1 MRRKRLFSLL
11 AILTLLISLTI
22 TVPIVYGD
30 GDGPEGFSVPEKQEQ
45 QYPNLGSHLNQL
57 VASVEQGQL
66 SAKQA
71 AADSPIH
78 SGGSV
83 AVTIHLSGNVD
94 DVVQF
99 LEDNSGD
106 PRNIGEDYIEAYVPV
121 TLLGRLSQQPG
132 VTRVWEIVPPE
143 PAYGNVTSQAV
154 SLHQANSWQD
164 ADFRGQ
170 GVKVGVIDL
179 GFTGYSDLAGV
190 ELPANVVVRCY
201 TGVGKYS
208 SNLAD
213 CEAADEE
220 PPASTPD
227 QCYDYVADNLAGGE
241 PHGTA
246 VAEAVIDI
254 APDATLY
261 IANPYSRGD
270 LQETAA
276 WMAEEGVT
284 VINYSVG
291 WIHYG
296 SRGDGTS
303 PFSDSPLNTVDRA
316 VANGITWVNAAGNS
330 AGDTWL
336 GSYSDNDGDG
346 LISFNNSTAE
356 INPIDLRE
364 CRRYTFQLRW
374 ADSWDNAATDLD
386 IFLWD
391 TSTDS
396 ILDIP
401 REWGFIGSRFSAN
414 EGIPFEFFSLRSPIN
429 STDVGIIIVHRS
441 GPEPDWIQL
450 ELFSGPGGLGY
461 SNDGSIG
468 NPAES
473 ANPGMLAVGAAP
485 FYDTNTIEPFSS
497 RGPTPDGRI
506 KPDIVGVDCAASV
519 SYELFTRR
527 NSGQD
532 CWFPGTSQAS
542 PHVAGLA
549 ALVKQRFP
557 YFTPDQVADYL
568 KYHAEERGTSG
579 PDNTWGHGF
588 AVLPSPDTDLPLD
601 FDASCGQMITVD
613 STVQGQWTTDCNS
626 QTLPLGKGGSG
637 ATLARYYTFTLDESS
652 DVSVILESD
661 DAETVL
667 YLREGV
673 GVRSG
678 DHIGF
683 NDGESEYN
691 YRRASIEQSLD
702 PGAYTIEA
710 TTYEAGETGAFTLAV
725 SGAVRTTPPPVAG
738 GCDIA
743 SITPGGSPV
752 AGTWADDCQSET
764 TADRNA
770 RYYQFTLAEAADV
783 TITLESGDG
792 ADEPVLHL
800 REGAS
805 KTGTEIA
812 MHDGFSPDYTR
823 AEIVRNLA
831 AGTYTVEAR
840 TYSDGHEGPFTLTV
854 SVTGGT
860 TPPPTAG
867 DCGIAEITVGQPET
881 GTWADDCQSE
891 LTADRNARYYQFALT
906 EAADVTITLESTNG
920 AEEPVL
926 HLRSGESK
934 TGTELASDDG
944 DSATGYK
951 LAKITE
957 NLEAG
962 TYTIE
967 ARTYSA
973 GHEGPFTLTVSVAGG
988 AGPAP
993 GGCDIAEIGTDGSAL
1008 SGTWGDDC
1016 QSELTADRNARYYQF
1031 TLDAASDVTITLE
1044 STDGAEEPVLHL
1056 RSGESKTGTELASD
1070 DGDSATG
1077 YKLAMITENL
1087 EAGTYTIEARTY
1099 SAGHEGPFTL
1109 TVTVAG
1115 GDPNPA
1121 I

>member
-1 MRRKRLFSLL
+1 MRNKRLLSLVV
-11 AILTLLISLTI
+11 ILTLLISLTI
-22 TVPIVYGD
+22 AVPIALGD
-30 GDGPEGFSVPEKQEQ
+30 GDGPQGFSVPEKQEQ
-45 QYPNLGSHLNQL
+45 PYPNLGSHLNQL

-83 AVTIHLSGNVD
+83 AVTIHLSGNVG
-94 DVVQF
+94 DVVDF
-99 LEDNSGD
+99 LEDNGGD
-106 PRNIGEDYIEAYVPV
+106 PRNVGEDYIEAYVPV

-154 SLHQANSWQD
+154 GLHQADFWQD
-164 ADFRGQ
+164 AGYRGQ
-170 GVKVGVIDL
+170 GVKVGIIDL
-179 GFTGYSDLAGV
+179 GFTGYSSLMGV

-201 TGVGKYS
+201 TDVGVFTS
-208 SNLAD
+208 DLAD
-213 CEAADEE
+213 CEAEEE
-220 PPASTPD
+220 PPASTPA
-227 QCYDYVADNLAGGE
+227 QCQDYVAGLYEGGE

-246 VAEAVIDI
+246 VAEAVVDI

-261 IANPYSRGD
+261 IANPGTWGD
-270 LQETAA
+270 LQNTAD
-276 WMAEEGVT
+276 WMAGQGVEI
-284 VINYSVG
+284 INYSVG
-291 WIHYG
+291 WTHYG

-356 INPIDLRE
+356 INPIVLRE

-374 ADSWDNAATDLD
+374 ADSWDNAVTDLD

-396 ILDIP
+396 ILEIP

-450 ELFSGPGGLGY
+450 ELFSGPGGLEY
-461 SNDGSIG
+461 SNDGSIT

-473 ANPGMLAVGAAP
+473 ANPGLLAVGAAP

-568 KYHAEERGTSG
+568 KYYAKERGTAG

-588 AVLPSPDTDLPLD
+588 AVLLPPDTELPLD
-601 FDASCGQMITVD
+601 FDASCGYMITAD
-613 STVQGQWTTDCNS
+613 STVQGQWTTYCNS
-626 QTLPLGKGGSG
+626 ETPAPGQGGSG
-637 ATLARYYTFTLDESS
+637 ARLARYYTFELKDAA
-652 DVSVILESD
+652 DVTITLESD
-661 DAETVL
+661 PDEGYAEPVL

-683 NDGESEYN
+683 NEGEYEYD
-691 YRRASIEQSLD
+691 YRRASIEKSLD

-710 TTYEAGETGAFTLAV
+710 TTYEAGDTGVFTLAV
-725 SGAVRTTPPPVAG
+725 SGVVRTAPAPG

-743 SITPGGSPV
+743 EITVGQPEVG
-752 AGTWADDCQSET
+752 AWADDCQSEL

-770 RYYQFTLAEAADV
+770 RYYQFTLDAASDVTITLESTDGAEEPVLHLREGASKTGTEIAMHDGFPSDYTRAEIVRNLAAGAYTIEARTYSENHEGPFTLTVTVAGGAGLTPSGCDIATIAPGQPETGTWGDDCQSEETADRNARYYQLTLTEAADV

-792 ADEPVLHL
+792 ADEPVLHLREGASKTGKEIAMHDGFSPDYTRAEIVRNLAAGAYTIEARTYSENHEGPFTLTVTVAGGGAPAPGGCDIAEITVGQPEVGAWADDCQSELTADRNARYYQFTLDAASDVTITLESTDGAEEPVLHL

-840 TYSDGHEGPFTLTV
+840 TY
-854 SVTGGT
+854 
-860 TPPPTAG
+860 
-867 DCGIAEITVGQPET
+867 
-881 GTWADDCQSE
+881 
-891 LTADRNARYYQFALT
+891 N
-906 EAADVTITLESTNG
+906 
-920 AEEPVL
+920 
-926 HLRSGESK
+926 
-934 TGTELASDDG
+934 
-944 DSATGYK
+944 
-951 LAKITE
+951 
-957 NLEAG
+957 
-962 TYTIE
+962 
-967 ARTYSA
+967 A
-973 GHEGPFTLTVSVAGG
+973 GHEGPFTLTVSLAG
-988 AGPAP
+988 
-993 GGCDIAEIGTDGSAL
+993 
-1008 SGTWGDDC
+1008 
-1016 QSELTADRNARYYQF
+1016 
-1031 TLDAASDVTITLE
+1031 AS
-1044 STDGAEEPVLHL
+1044 
-1056 RSGESKTGTELASD
+1056 
-1070 DGDSATG
+1070 
-1077 YKLAMITENL
+1077 
-1087 EAGTYTIEARTY
+1087 
-1099 SAGHEGPFTL
+1099 
-1109 TVTVAG
+1109 
-1115 GDPNPA
+1115 
-1121 I
+1121 